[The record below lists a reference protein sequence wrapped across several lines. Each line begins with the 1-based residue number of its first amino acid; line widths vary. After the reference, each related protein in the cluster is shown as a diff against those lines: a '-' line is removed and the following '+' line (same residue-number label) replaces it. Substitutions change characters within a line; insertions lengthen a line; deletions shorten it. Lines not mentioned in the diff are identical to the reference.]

1 MGGAVSAGED
11 NDELVDNLMEAEYIK
26 SELVES
32 VFRAVDRANYYAD
45 GCKENA
51 YKDLAWKHGNLHL
64 SAPCIY
70 AEVME
75 RLKLEPGLSFLNL
88 GSGTGYLN
96 TMAGLILGPYGIN
109 HGIEIHHDVVLYAQE
124 KLHEFN
130 TESLAIDGYE
140 FCEPKFVVGNCLLLD
155 STNRQYDR
163 VYCGASCP
171 AEHENYMK
179 NLIKVGGILVMPLND
194 QLLQITRTDETT
206 WDIKNLLPVSFAS
219 LVKPVPQE
227 ALSNTVR
234 LPDSQ
239 PLSLQEICR
248 SCIRV
253 LLRCI
258 VDTEHPLVKERKRKH
273 PKKKKSKHRIRRI
286 VIPIFEESDNDSTH
300 GGSQADTLDNSPPD
314 VNSDNRPSYTS
325 AVVEHVM
332 SQDPELRE
340 VMGTSP
346 ASSFDALAAAMENDV
361 PSTNQGS
368 STSYS
373 SQLKGGNGLGNNH
386 SVVGNNGKKN
396 TTDSNQMHNSWHKE
410 KDWQEMDVD
419 DDDDDDDDD
428 EDLQPSDNQSDNIEK
443 CREQQDRKRCMEDED
458 TPSEGA
464 HSSDGRRETRGL
476 RKRNAAVIWKRVAFD
491 DLESDSDNEENKVEE
506 EEPQEEEKEQGN
518 YSVFMREKINA
529 LPLPL
534 TLKFYLNYHRSLQ

>member
-194 QLLQITRTDETT
+194 QLLQITRTGETT

-227 ALSNTVR
+227 ALSNSVR

-258 VDTEHPLVKERKRKH
+258 VDTEHPLVKERKRRH
-273 PKKKKSKHRIRRI
+273 PKKKKSRHRIRRI
-286 VIPIFEESDNDSTH
+286 VIPIFDESDNESTN
-300 GGSQADTLDNSPPD
+300 GGAQGDAVDDSPPD
-314 VNSDNRPSYTS
+314 VSSDSHPSYTS

-346 ASSFDALAAAMENDV
+346 ASSFDALAAAMENDT
-361 PSTNQGS
+361 PSTINDS
-368 STSYS
+368 STGNS
-373 SQLKGGNGLGNNH
+373 SQLKEGNGLRNNH
-386 SVVGNNGKKN
+386 LTGGNNGKKHAV
-396 TTDSNQMHNSWHKE
+396 DSEKCSSSQKE
-410 KDWQEMDVD
+410 KDLQEMEVD
-419 DDDDDDDDD
+419 DDL
-428 EDLQPSDNQSDNIEK
+428 EPSDDQSDHKSK
-443 CREQQDRKRCMEDED
+443 CREPQDRKRCMEDED
-458 TPSEGA
+458 TPSEAA
-464 HSSDGRRETRGL
+464 HSSDGRRNTRSL
-476 RKRNAAVIWKRVAFD
+476 KKRNTSVIWKRVAFD
-491 DLESDSDNEENKVEE
+491 DLESDSDNEENKTEE
-506 EEPQEEEKEQGN
+506 EEHQEEEKEQGN
-518 YSVFMREKINA
+518 YTMFMREKINA

-534 TLKFYLNYHRSLQ
+534 TLKFYLNYHRALQ